1 MVIALSLV
9 CITKNAVRIS
19 RCYFKVLYKHLF
31 YFHNNYLFLLISF
44 KNVSFSGVNVLDV
57 SVLHDVEAVWFAGK
71 QLDKIALSG
80 KLKLLLHA
88 ISKEHKKA
96 PFS

>member
-1 MVIALSLV
+1 MLQIRYSVV
-9 CITKNAVRIS
+9 
-19 RCYFKVLYKHLF
+19 
-31 YFHNNYLFLLISF
+31 
-44 KNVSFSGVNVLDV
+44 DV

-71 QLDKIALSG
+71 QLDKNELSG